1 MIAPVTIGVS
11 RLEMESYTR
20 RPIPGQ
26 ENTVSARTE
35 PVITRDIYRPIA
47 VMIGISAF
55 FKPCTVMTCFS
66 EQPFARAVVM

>member
-35 PVITRDIYRPIA
+35 PDNNQRHLQTDRSDDRDQR
-47 VMIGISAF
+47 VL
-55 FKPCTVMTCFS
+55 
-66 EQPFARAVVM
+66 